1 MLLRLDVEID
11 YLQYRQRINKDDD
24 QQFFPTTGLV
34 EVARNSNRRVSNKV
48 RMNPKWNRKT
58 VHNES
63 DEWIN
68 WSVYWFNIDN
78 DVNGVQDHP
87 SLSPLKLES
96 RFVSADRLTQ
106 LGKADHRTLSAEV
119 LLGEYRMLNIFMILD
134 SNLKWKVVILGYQDK
149 FRGSLPEWDSVPGQW
164 DILLTLSRNQRGFHS
179 VAPSN
184 KFNQH
189 LARVNIDSD
198 STSF

>member
-1 MLLRLDVEID
+1 YE
-11 YLQYRQRINKDDD
+11 
-24 QQFFPTTGLV
+24 PTK
-34 EVARNSNRRVSNKV
+34 NSKSKLSPAMRSY

-78 DVNGVQDHP
+78 DVNGILNFSQVSKFVRHADFFI
-87 SLSPLKLES
+87 LSGL
-96 RFVSADRLTQ
+96 Q
-106 LGKADHRTLSAEV
+106 H
-119 LLGEYRMLNIFMILD
+119 